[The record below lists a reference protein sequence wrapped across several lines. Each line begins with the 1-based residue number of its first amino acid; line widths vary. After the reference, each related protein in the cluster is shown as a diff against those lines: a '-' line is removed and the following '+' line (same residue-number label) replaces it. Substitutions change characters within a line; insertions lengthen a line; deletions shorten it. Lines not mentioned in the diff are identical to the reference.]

1 MSTGPLSPTSR
12 YAAVEIAKLV
22 TADGTEIAYLRRRF
36 IAGPE
41 RFDEIQTHT
50 VQAHER
56 LDHITAQYLGDP
68 EQFWR
73 LCDANGVMRAEEL
86 EVVGRLVRITLPE
99 GIPGPRGM
107 DGNE

>member
-1 MSTGPLSPTSR
+1 MSTGLLSPTSR
-12 YAAVEIAKLV
+12 YAAVEIATL
-22 TADGTEIAYLRRRF
+22 TAPDGTEIAYLRRRF

-41 RFDEIQTHT
+41 RFDEIQSHT

-73 LCDANGVMRAEEL
+73 LCDANGVMQAEEL
-86 EVVGRLVRITLPE
+86 EVVGRRVRITLPE
-99 GIPGPRGM
+99 GIPGPQ
-107 DGNE
+107 GNEG